1 MSEQPLAGVGAT
13 ALWVAYLRARETVRP
28 HRLFSDPYAARFLDA
43 APGWPPEIEED
54 DGPVSAA
61 GAAFAWQAAVRTRFL
76 DDSLLAA
83 GNDGCRQAVLLA
95 AGLDARAY
103 RLDWPAG
110 TRLFEVDTPDV
121 LRFKESVLDGQGAV
135 PRCDRTVVEAD
146 LREDW
151 QELLVSAGFDATRRT
166 AWLVEGLLVYLSA
179 GEVARLLSAVAALS
193 TAGSRLCLEH
203 GGIALTAIDNRV
215 WSVPVVRAIASLWRG
230 GMGEATPGWLAGN
243 GWAVQTHALD
253 AVGES
258 YQRPAPVATVGGFV
272 TASRH

>member
-1 MSEQPLAGVGAT
+1 MPEQPLIGVGAT

-28 HRLFSDPYAARFLDA
+28 DRLFADPYAAPFLDA

-54 DGPVSAA
+54 GGPVSAA

-83 GNDGCRQAVLLA
+83 ADQGSRQVVLLA
-95 AGLDARAY
+95 AGLDTRAY

-121 LRFKESVLDGQGAV
+121 LRFKEGVLDGQGV
-135 PRCDRTVVEAD
+135 TPRCDRTVVAAD

-151 QELLVSAGFDATRRT
+151 QELLPASGFDATRPT
-166 AWLVEGLLVYLSA
+166 AWLVEGLLVYLTA
-179 GEVARLLSAVAALS
+179 GEVARLLSTVASL
-193 TAGSRLCLEH
+193 TVAGSRLFLEH
-203 GGIALTAIDNRV
+203 GGIAPTAIDASV

-243 GWAVQTHALD
+243 GWAVRTHALD
-253 AVGES
+253 AVAES

-272 TASRH
+272 TATRQ

>member
-1 MSEQPLAGVGAT
+1 MPEQPLAGVGAT

-28 HRLFSDPYAARFLDA
+28 DRLFSDPYAAPFLEA

-54 DGPVSAA
+54 GGPVSAA

-76 DDSLLAA
+76 DDSLMAA
-83 GNDGCRQAVLLA
+83 TNEGCHQVVLLA
-95 AGLDARAY
+95 AGLDPRAY
-103 RLDWPAG
+103 RLGWPAG
-110 TRLFEVDTPDV
+110 TRLFEVDSPDV

-135 PRCDRTVVEAD
+135 PRCDRTVVAAD

-151 QELLVSAGFDATRRT
+151 PELVLAAGLDASLPT
-166 AWLVEGLLVYLSA
+166 AWLVEGLLVYLTA
-179 GEVARLLSAVAALS
+179 GEVARLLSAVATLS
-193 TAGSRLCLEH
+193 GPRSRLCLEH
-203 GGIALTAIDNRV
+203 GGIAPAAIDSSV

-258 YQRPAPVATVGGFV
+258 YQRPAPVATIGGFV
-272 TASRH
+272 TATRQ